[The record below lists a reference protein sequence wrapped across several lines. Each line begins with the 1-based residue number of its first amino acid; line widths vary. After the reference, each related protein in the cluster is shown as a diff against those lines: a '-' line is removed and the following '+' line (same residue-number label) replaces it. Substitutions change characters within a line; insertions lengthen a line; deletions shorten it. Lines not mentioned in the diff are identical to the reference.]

1 MAIWPSGPLDG
12 WAIWLHPLAVAIAS
26 SEPVSRVERRR
37 AGVIAEA
44 LEHAIAIM
52 SEHGVGA
59 LSISEVARRMGMRG
73 PSLYKYFPSLH
84 ALYDALFAHGLLDEQ
99 AAFYPDIER
108 LPRGVERIR
117 AAAVGVVR
125 WSVENPALA
134 QLLHWRPVP
143 GFEPS
148 PESFQISVRDME
160 FAREEFAEAVR
171 LGQLS
176 PAAGTDDALRLYT
189 IVMTGVITQQLANDP
204 GSGYE
209 DGDFSRLTETA
220 IDLFLS
226 AYRP

>member
-1 MAIWPSGPLDG
+1 M
-12 WAIWLHPLAVAIAS
+12 AIAS
-26 SEPVSRVERRR
+26 SEPASRVERRR

-52 SEHGVGA
+52 SEHGVGG

-84 ALYDALFAHGLLDEQ
+84 ALYDALYAYGIVDQQES
-99 AAFYPDIER
+99 FYPHVER
-108 LPRGVERIR
+108 MPRGVPRIR
-117 AAAVGVVR
+117 AASIGVVR
-125 WSVENPALA
+125 WAVENPALA

-148 PESFQISVRDME
+148 PEAYALSVRDME

-171 LGQLS
+171 LGQLA
-176 PAAGTDDALRLYT
+176 PEAATDDALRLYT
-189 IVMTGVITQQLANDP
+189 VVLSGVITQQLANEP
-204 GSGYE
+204 GAGYE
-209 DGDFSRLTETA
+209 DGVFSRLTETA

>member
-1 MAIWPSGPLDG
+1 M
-12 WAIWLHPLAVAIAS
+12 
-26 SEPVSRVERRR
+26 
-37 AGVIAEA
+37 AEA

-52 SEHGVGA
+52 TEHGVGA

-84 ALYDALFAHGLLDEQ
+84 ALYDALFAHGLLAQQ
-99 AAFYPDIER
+99 ASFYPEVQR
-108 LPRGVERIR
+108 RPRGVPRIR
-117 AAAVGVVR
+117 AATVGVVR
-125 WSVENPALA
+125 WSVANPALA

-148 PESFQISVRDME
+148 AESFEISVRDME

-176 PAAGTDDALRLYT
+176 AGATTDDALRLYT
-189 IVMTGVITQQLANDP
+189 VVLSGVISQQLANEP
-204 GSGYE
+204 GVPYE
-209 DGDFSRLTETA
+209 DGAFSRLTETA
-220 IDLFLS
+220 IDRFLS